1 MNTILLLIIG
11 VLAVVLLCV
20 LVGVIAVKRL
30 AKPLLERGLAGKE
43 LADKESGNKKTS
55 SPTQPKSM
63 GGGRDARLKR
73 YLWPVIL
80 TIGIAL
86 VILELI
92 FPAAS
97 IEMSILSHW
106 LPILTG
112 LSILL
117 LLVSLYS
124 NALGEDTAKTLKKAL
139 ILTAVVLFVEIPFGG
154 RMMSPTVGK
163 PQHAVQRVVPMRAL
177 PQSAPNLPRAWNA
190 DGTIT
195 DMSKWPRVRVPP
207 HGDSVRVPNIFGGH
221 LVWGGSGFKV
231 HCVYA
236 DGHEGIIGNANDPCS
251 DGNIVSMYAHN
262 DGGVLL
268 YASYAYAKMG
278 EK

>member
-11 VLAVVLLCV
+11 ALAVVLLFV
-20 LVGVIAVKRL
+20 LVLVVAVKRL
-30 AKPLLERGLAGKE
+30 SKPLSERGPVGKE
-43 LADKESGNKKTS
+43 LTDEESGNKKTS

-63 GGGRDARLKR
+63 WGGRTAWIER
-73 YLWPVIL
+73 YLGLVIL

-86 VILELI
+86 VILEFI

-124 NALGEDTAKTLKKAL
+124 NVLGEERAKTFKKAL
-139 ILTAVVLFVEIPFGG
+139 ILTAVVLFIEIPFGG
-154 RMMSPTVGK
+154 RMMSPTVEK
-163 PQHAVQRVVPMRAL
+163 PQPVAQRVVPMRAL
-177 PQSAPNLPRAWNA
+177 PRNTLNLPRAWNA

-207 HGDSVRVPNIFGGH
+207 HGNSVRVPNIFGGH

-236 DGHEGIIGNANDPCS
+236 DGHEGIIGNTNDPCS